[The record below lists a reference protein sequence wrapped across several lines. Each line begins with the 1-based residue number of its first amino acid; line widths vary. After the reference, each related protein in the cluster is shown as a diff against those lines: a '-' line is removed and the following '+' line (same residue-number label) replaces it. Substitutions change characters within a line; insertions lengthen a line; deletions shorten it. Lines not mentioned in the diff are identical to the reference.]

1 MTLKTF
7 ISDVRTKKGNQGM
20 ESTRD
25 HIFHAQTSEGYII
38 KFISDFLKAT
48 IKTNAEFCIDENK
61 ILLRKTDE
69 NSHYLVEV
77 ELKRE
82 EFDGGYHF
90 DMEDEEELFVGINL
104 TQWQKLL
111 KTVKKKDQIE
121 MYIRRDNQQQL
132 GMVLCSAAK
141 KETCHA
147 NIFKIPKKIEMPIE
161 VYSHPKVIP
170 SSEFQKMIKK
180 LSSLTDKKVVICIQ
194 GSTYASFY
202 ADGSSVIDSK
212 TEFGD
217 FDKSEDYYEQEF
229 YISDLKKIVKMPG
242 MSKNMKI
249 YAPDDSRM
257 PIKVSTKAGGLG
269 VVSVYM
275 KHAKFIEAQKMHKD
289 EMDEGHEDE
298 EASGRGLDE
307 PDEEPEDKIEKVE
320 KVDKKATAKKPAEE
334 KKSVPKV
341 VAQKVTASRADN
353 GGLSKVPAAKAPV
366 AKAAATK
373 KK

>member
-1 MTLKTF
+1 
-7 ISDVRTKKGNQGM
+7 M
-20 ESTRD
+20 ETTRD

-48 IKTNAEFCIDENK
+48 IKTNAEFCIDENR
-61 ILLRKTDE
+61 ILLRKRDE

-90 DMEDEEELFVGINL
+90 DMEDEEELFIGINL

-212 TEFGD
+212 TEFGE
-217 FDKSEDYYEQEF
+217 FDKGEDYYEQEF

-289 EMDEGHEDE
+289 EMDEGDGEGED
-298 EASGRGLDE
+298 EASGRGLEEREDE
-307 PDEEPEDKIEKVE
+307 PEEKVE
-320 KVDKKATAKKPAEE
+320 KVEKKATAKKPVEE
-334 KKSVPKV
+334 KKSVAKAPD
-341 VAQKVTASRADN
+341 A
-353 GGLSKVPAAKAPV
+353 KVPVVKAPVVKASVAKAPVAKAPV
-366 AKAAATK
+366 AKAAPTK